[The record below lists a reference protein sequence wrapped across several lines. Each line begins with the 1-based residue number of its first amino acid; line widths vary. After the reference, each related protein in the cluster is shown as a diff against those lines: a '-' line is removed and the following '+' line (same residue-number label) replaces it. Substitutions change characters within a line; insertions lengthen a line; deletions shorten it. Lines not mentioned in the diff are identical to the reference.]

1 MTDDASRARAA
12 AVQAARATLLD
23 STALTGPRQ
32 PEASLGPRKK
42 GYGAEFV
49 GYDAR
54 RDAGLAIA
62 AFLAEEPQLPAALV
76 RTLGRTRRDV
86 TIASLQKADDALREH
101 ANADGVSD
109 AGQDA
114 AAHLADDLLFAQ
126 AALGNAKAAAY
137 CASICLRLFHA
148 SLANGNHAAAWLALR
163 NGIRYSTDA
172 TVDLQESEYVSD
184 QQASLLAPYDGLAL
198 KLGETAAI
206 VAAAHRQIGVEED
219 LLRGGAGGAGGS
231 ARAWVDEQADDL
243 AALAQL
249 DWPLGDGGWRDRA
262 ARPAPTLVVLAKGA
276 LDHLPGSETSGSSRS
291 MRGSTPRAEFNALAG
306 EALPLVHGVDVVAVG
321 KLLDARFPWFRDL
334 TALLLRDLA
343 NGGVARLRNTL
354 AVSPP
359 GSGKTS
365 YLQAFCQAAGI
376 PCVLYNAAGVADAA
390 FGGTSRQWSTG
401 RASVPLQTIQRLRV
415 ANPVIIIDE
424 IEKAGTRSEN
434 GRLTDSLIALLEP
447 AGSRAFHEVYLE
459 TNADLSGTQFLATA
473 NGTGGVPG
481 PLLDRFRVVHV
492 GLPRAE
498 DLPVAAANLV
508 SEIRDER
515 GLDSGWLPDL
525 DGDELHLLG
534 RVWKG
539 GSLRPLRRAV
549 TTLLDGRETLA
560 RRH

>member
-32 PEASLGPRKK
+32 PEAPIGPRAKAF
-42 GYGAEFV
+42 GGEHV
-49 GYDAR
+49 RYDAR
-54 RDAGLAIA
+54 VDAGLALA
-62 AFLAEEPQLPAALV
+62 RFLGEEPRLPAALV
-76 RTLGRTRRDV
+76 RQLGQTRRDV
-86 TIASLQKADDALREH
+86 SIASLQKVEAALRGH
-101 ANADGVSD
+101 ANAETTSD
-109 AGQDA
+109 AGRNA
-114 AAHLADDLLFAQ
+114 AALLADDLLFAQ
-126 AALGNAKAAAY
+126 AALGSAKAAA
-137 CASICLRLFHA
+137 CCSSICLRLALA
-148 SLANGNHAAAWLALR
+148 SASNGHHAAAWLALR
-163 NGIRYSTDA
+163 NALRYCGDA
-172 TVDLQESEYVSD
+172 TEELDEAGYVSED
-184 QQASLLAPYDGLAL
+184 LASSLAPYDNHVARFAETLA
-198 KLGETAAI
+198 I
-206 VAAAHRQIGVEED
+206 IAAAHRQIGIEED
-219 LLRGGAGGAGGS
+219 LARGGAGGTAKD
-231 ARAWVDEQADDL
+231 WVDAQADGL

-262 ARPAPTLVVLAKGA
+262 ARATPTLVVLAKGA
-276 LDHLPGSETSGSSRS
+276 LDHLPGSETTGSSRTS
-291 MRGSTPRAEFNALAG
+291 RGSTPRAEFNTLAG

-321 KLLDARFPWFRDL
+321 KLLDARFPWFTDL

-365 YLQAFCQAAGI
+365 YLQVFCEAAGI

-447 AGSRAFHEVYLE
+447 VGSRAFHEVYLE

-473 NGTGGVPG
+473 NGTGAVPG

-492 GLPRAE
+492 GLPKAE

-508 SEIRDER
+508 AELRDER
-515 GLDSGWLPDL
+515 GLDAGWLPDL
-525 DGDELHLLG
+525 DGDELHLLA